1 MIEGEKVS
9 IIHLEVVKDSEI
21 IYDEMKMESPKEAA
35 SLAKKF
41 LGDVNRECIVV
52 CATDIKMQPVHIQLV
67 GMGAI
72 NYCPVSIPE
81 LFKAALLSNAANIL
95 LFHNHPSGDVTP
107 SEEDIQLT
115 KRVVEAGKLLGIPL
129 LDHIILG
136 EENHFYSFR
145 ESGRILEGESIN

>member
-1 MIEGEKVS
+1 MEKQKVQ
-9 IIHLEVVKDSEI
+9 IIHLQIIKDTEI
-21 IYDEMKMESPKEAA
+21 TYGKMKMESPKEAA
-35 SLAKKF
+35 SLAKMF
-41 LGDVNRECIVV
+41 LGDVDRECIVV
-52 CATDIKMQPVHIQLV
+52 CATDTKMKPVHIQLV

-72 NYCPVSIPE
+72 NHCPVSIPE